1 MDPSTLMAFIQRI
14 IATSPDQR
22 AAQQAL
28 QQLYNIVTAASGTQG
43 KTLLD
48 TALRGVER
56 DFHTMA
62 TDLPG
67 DADMRTLTAAGAI
80 PPSIRPPQRCP
91 PGPGRCI

>member
-1 MDPSTLMAFIQRI
+1 MDPKTLMAFIQRI

-67 DADMRTLTAAGAI
+67 DADMQTLSAAAAHAEQV
-80 PPSIRPPQRCP
+80 RADQEAAERY
-91 PGPGRCI
+91 GRC

>member
-1 MDPSTLMAFIQRI
+1 MDPRTLMAFIQRI

-56 DFHTMA
+56 DFHTMV

-67 DADMRTLTAAGAI
+67 DADMRTLSAAAAHAEQV
-80 PPSIRPPQRCP
+80 RADREAAERY
-91 PGPGRCI
+91 GRC

>member
-67 DADMRTLTAAGAI
+67 DADMRTLSAAAAHAEQV
-80 PPSIRPPQRCP
+80 RADREAAERY
-91 PGPGRCI
+91 GRC

>member
-1 MDPSTLMAFIQRI
+1 MDPRTLMAFIQRI

-56 DFHTMA
+56 DSHTMA
-62 TDLPG
+62 TAPPG
-67 DADMRTLTAAGAI
+67 DADMRTRPAAAAHAEQV
-80 PPSIRPPQRCP
+80 RADREAAERY
-91 PGPGRCI
+91 GRC

>member
-1 MDPSTLMAFIQRI
+1 MDPRTLMAFIQRI

-43 KTLLD
+43 KTLLN

-67 DADMRTLTAAGAI
+67 DADMRTLTAAAAHAEQV
-80 PPSIRPPQRCP
+80 RADREAAERY
-91 PGPGRCI
+91 GRC

>member
-1 MDPSTLMAFIQRI
+1 MDPRTLMAFIQRI

-67 DADMRTLTAAGAI
+67 DADMRTLSAAAAHAEQV
-80 PPSIRPPQRCP
+80 RADREAAERY
-91 PGPGRCI
+91 GRC

>member
-43 KTLLD
+43 KALLD

-67 DADMRTLTAAGAI
+67 DADMRTLTAAAAHAEQV
-80 PPSIRPPQRCP
+80 RADREAAERY
-91 PGPGRCI
+91 GRC

>member
-1 MDPSTLMAFIQRI
+1 MDPRTLMAFIQRI

-67 DADMRTLTAAGAI
+67 DADMRTLTAAAAHAEQV
-80 PPSIRPPQRCP
+80 RADREAAERY
-91 PGPGRCI
+91 GRC

>member
-1 MDPSTLMAFIQRI
+1 MDPRTLMAFIQRI

-43 KTLLD
+43 KTPLD

-67 DADMRTLTAAGAI
+67 DADMRTLTAAAAHAEQV
-80 PPSIRPPQRCP
+80 RADREAAERY
-91 PGPGRCI
+91 GRC

>member
-28 QQLYNIVTAASGTQG
+28 QQLYNIGTAASGTQG

-67 DADMRTLTAAGAI
+67 DADMRTLTAAAAHAEQV
-80 PPSIRPPQRCP
+80 RADREAAERY
-91 PGPGRCI
+91 GRC

>member
-28 QQLYNIVTAASGTQG
+28 QQRYNIVTAASGTQG

-56 DFHTMA
+56 DFHTMV

-67 DADMRTLTAAGAI
+67 DADMQTLSAAAAHAEQV
-80 PPSIRPPQRCP
+80 RADREAAERY
-91 PGPGRCI
+91 GRC

>member
-1 MDPSTLMAFIQRI
+1 MDPRTLMAFIQRI

-28 QQLYNIVTAASGTQG
+28 QQIYNIVTAASGTQG

-56 DFHTMA
+56 DFHTMV

-67 DADMRTLTAAGAI
+67 DADMRTLSAAAAHAEQV
-80 PPSIRPPQRCP
+80 RADREAAERY
-91 PGPGRCI
+91 GRC